1 METKNSFLFPEKKR
15 KKKRIFCGGFE
26 TLLTVQVKHSLVN
39 PLGCWDWWGYLG
51 EALNLQYATKRASQM
66 AAVARMVADVADINM
81 F

>member
-1 METKNSFLFPEKKR
+1 MKTVNLKGMLDGNW
-15 KKKRIFCGGFE
+15 KKKQGGCGGFE